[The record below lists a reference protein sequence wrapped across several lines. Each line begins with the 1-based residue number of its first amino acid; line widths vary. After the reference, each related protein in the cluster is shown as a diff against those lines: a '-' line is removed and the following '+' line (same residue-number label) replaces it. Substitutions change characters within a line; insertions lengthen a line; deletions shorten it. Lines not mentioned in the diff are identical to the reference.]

1 MENDM
6 SEKKL
11 PTGDTEPQIIS
22 KQEARNLLT
31 QTPNPDLT
39 IPAMDLRS
47 AYLSKRAIIIDKSL
61 DEGEKLHGLHCIR
74 RGQSPSHFVY
84 TSPDGNKTRH
94 DLHITFDERHAENYW
109 DAILCS
115 CPTGRH
121 RGDPCWHKGAVRA
134 FLADNQHIRHANAL
148 LSLPLT

>member
-1 MENDM
+1 M
-6 SEKKL
+6 SEKRL

-22 KQEARNLLT
+22 KEEARNLLT

-39 IPAMDLRS
+39 APAIDLRTGYR
-47 AYLSKRAIIIDKSL
+47 AKRAIIIDKSL
-61 DEGEKLHGLHCIR
+61 DEGEKLHSLGTIK
-74 RGQSPSHFVY
+74 RGQSPSHFVFRAEV
-84 TSPDGNKTRH
+84 PPHRRH
-94 DLHITFDERHAENYW
+94 DLHITFDERHAENFW

-148 LSLPLT
+148 LALPLT

>member
-1 MENDM
+1 M

-11 PTGDTEPQIIS
+11 PVVDNAQKGVDDATADTRL
-22 KQEARNLLT
+22 RNQPDPILT
-31 QTPNPDLT
+31 A
-39 IPAMDLRS
+39 PAMDLRTG
-47 AYLSKRAIIIDKSL
+47 YLAKRATIIDKSL
-61 DEGEKLHGLHCIR
+61 DEGEKLHALHCIR

-94 DLHITFDERHAENYW
+94 DLHVTFDERHAENYW

>member
-1 MENDM
+1 M

-22 KQEARNLLT
+22 QKAARDLLT

-39 IPAMDLRS
+39 IPAMDLRTG
-47 AYLSKRAIIIDKSL
+47 YLAKRAIIIDKSL
-61 DEGEKLHGLHCIR
+61 DEGEKLHSLGTIK
-74 RGQSPSHFVY
+74 RGQSPSHFVFRADV
-84 TSPDGNKTRH
+84 PPHRRH
-94 DLHITFDERHAENYW
+94 DLHVTFDEDRAANFWE
-109 DAILCS
+109 AVLCS